1 MSNPLKKLAS
11 QTVVYGL
18 GSVLPRVITFLFSFI
33 LTYLFKKPSELS
45 ANTEYYAYISFV
57 NILFTYGMETAFFH
71 FSNKIENKKLVYS
84 TALMSI
90 VGSSIGLSLLFILFS
105 GSIAEFI
112 KDPDHSNFVIWCV
125 LIVATDA
132 MMAIPFARMR
142 LNNQARRFGALK
154 LLNVTIFIL
163 VSVFYFYICK
173 PAFYNEPASYFASF
187 YDPEIGV
194 GYTFLAGLIANIVCL
209 LFLAKE
215 FLGIE
220 YIFDK
225 GLWKQMLSYAW
236 PLLILGFAGM
246 INETFDRFI
255 LKYLLPEDIAKT
267 ELGIYGACY
276 RIAMLMTIFTT
287 AFKYAAEPFF
297 FSQAKQVDSKKLNA
311 LVMKYYVLFCLFIFL
326 GTMMNLPWLQKAVSE
341 EYRVGL
347 AVVPI
352 LLLANLCVGVYWN
365 LSIWFKLTGQ
375 TRFGAVITIIGAVIT
390 LVINFLG
397 IPKFGFM
404 ACAWATL
411 ASYCIMMVTSYVLGQ
426 KYYPVKYN
434 LRSIF
439 VFTFLALGLYGIS
452 LLYDDMQNVILKL
465 ILNNMLFGLFAFI
478 FYKLEFDNLKKLK
491 HLES

>member
-1 MSNPLKKLAS
+1 
-11 QTVVYGL
+11 
-18 GSVLPRVITFLFSFI
+18 
-33 LTYLFKKPSELS
+33 
-45 ANTEYYAYISFV
+45 
-57 NILFTYGMETAFFH
+57 
-71 FSNKIENKKLVYS
+71 
-84 TALMSI
+84 
-90 VGSSIGLSLLFILFS
+90 
-105 GSIAEFI
+105 
-112 KDPDHSNFVIWCV
+112 
-125 LIVATDA
+125 
-132 MMAIPFARMR
+132 
-142 LNNQARRFGALK
+142 
-154 LLNVTIFIL
+154 
-163 VSVFYFYICK
+163 
-173 PAFYNEPASYFASF
+173 
-187 YDPEIGV
+187 
-194 GYTFLAGLIANIVCL
+194 
-209 LFLAKE
+209 
-215 FLGIE
+215 
-220 YIFDK
+220 
-225 GLWKQMLSYAW
+225 
-236 PLLILGFAGM
+236 
-246 INETFDRFI
+246 
-255 LKYLLPEDIAKT
+255 
-267 ELGIYGACY
+267 IYGACY